1 MLPFVLPIQA
11 IAITSPKTGDVI
23 RSRAVIVRGT
33 SNEALVS
40 ISVPGSRPVRVP
52 TVEGKFSA
60 PIELR
65 NGDVEITVRSQ
76 KSEAK
81 ANIACKPATSGFKVR
96 LVYLDAADEPNS
108 SVFGLPGTKRIDV
121 TTRFS
126 TAVKLMQAFCED
138 HFRRTE
144 RVSRTFTVD
153 FGRDGHIPI
162 SFLTSTQTGAELRA
176 QKAEVTWSKVY
187 AELQSKFKLENEK
200 LLVVMGFTRYDAA
213 TQRTTGATALGGG
226 SLALFGGG
234 CVRFWPTSIGDSV
247 RAFSDN
253 RVIDPKIE
261 LDDSGLRYRAWANA
275 STTIGAMMHELGHTF
290 GLPHTVDNRC
300 IMSRGFDQ
308 FGAAM
313 IGFEPGPKDQNRAT
327 PASYW
332 DPVHSA
338 RLSLSPFFQPRRPA
352 SELPKAPRIKVN
364 GDTVDIDS
372 EDDLSLLAVW
382 QDGKPNWSQ
391 PLTGRSARFS
401 FAELQSKIKGDLIN
415 IVAMTAS
422 GGERTLRR
430 DP

>member
-1 MLPFVLPIQA
+1 MLPFVLPIQV

-52 TVEGKFSA
+52 SVDGKFSA
-60 PIELR
+60 PVELR
-65 NGDVEITVRSQ
+65 NGDVEITVRGQ
-76 KSEAK
+76 RSEAK
-81 ANIACKPATSGFKVR
+81 AAIACKPATSGFKVR

-153 FGRDGHIPI
+153 FGRNGHIPI

-176 QKAEVTWSKVY
+176 QKSEVTWSKVY
-187 AELQSKFKLENEK
+187 AELQPKFKFENEK
-200 LLVVMGFTRYDAA
+200 LLVVMGFTRYDTA
-213 TQRTTGATALGGG
+213 TQTTTGATALGGG

-234 CVRFWPTSIGDSV
+234 CVRFWPTSVADSV

-253 RVIDPKIE
+253 RVIDPKVE

-290 GLPHTVDNRC
+290 GLPHSRDNRC

-313 IGFEPGPKDQNRAT
+313 IGFEPDARGDRRAV
-327 PASYW
+327 PPSYW

-338 RLSLSPFFQPRRPA
+338 RLSLNPFFQPRRPV
-352 SELPKAPRIKVN
+352 SEKPSQPRISQR
-364 GDTVDIDS
+364 DDLITVDSVDELRLIS
-372 EDDLSLLAVW
+372 VW
-382 QDGKPNWSQ
+382 QDGKPNWMQ
-391 PLTGRSARFS
+391 PLTGKR
-401 FAELQSKIKGDLIN
+401 AEFKLQELREKIGGDSIK
-415 IVAMTAS
+415 IVVTTQS
-422 GGERTLRR
+422 GGETNWSSQ
-430 DP
+430 